1 MLALFAVGDVY
12 ASLCKKALMLH
23 LARGEDGRIT
33 AVLHEGKSD
42 SPEAAV
48 QAAIATEHRTKS

>member
-1 MLALFAVGDVY
+1 MAEAPFELEEHPTGTKCY
-12 ASLCKKALMLH
+12 AWFV
-23 LARGEDGRIT
+23 DGRIT
-33 AVLHEGKSD
+33 AVLHEGKID